1 VGTTV
6 GLTVTALAGSSR
18 LTTVKTGISSA
29 DEVVV
34 VVLFLPVSEED
45 KFAKETPA
53 LDLGRKFGSLL
64 DSRRHSHGEQARAVS
79 QATAQRWFSSGTR
92 DTALAVVV
100 ACSAGGCADF
110 D

>member
-79 QATAQRWFSSGTR
+79 QATAQRWIHAGGTT
-92 DTALAVVV
+92 DAALAVIS
-100 ACSAGGCADF
+100 CSTGGCADLN
-110 D
+110 